1 MKKKLIR
8 LMKKTGMVERSLR
21 ILMRIFTLFP
31 VRKNRVMFESFLGK
45 QYNDS
50 PKAIHDEL
58 KKRDASLELII
69 SKQRGVSI
77 TDEHVTSVDRM
88 TIKWIFLLATSRVWI
103 SNSRLPSWLVK
114 RKGTLYYQTWHGTPL
129 KKLALDMVDV
139 RMANTSTNRYK
150 KDFVKESAKW
160 DVLLS
165 PNSYSSNIFKR
176 AFGYKGRMLEI
187 GYPRNDV
194 LYQSEHHLH
203 FIDKVKAHYQ
213 IASGKK
219 IILYAPTWRDDDYAE
234 QGNYSFKLP
243 FSIERFEEEFGEEYT
258 MLVRLHYLVG
268 DQLDLSTVST
278 IKNASRYPEIS
289 ELYLAAD
296 ILITDYSSV
305 MFDYAHL
312 KRPMLFYT
320 YDLKHY
326 RDHLRGFYFSFE
338 DEAPGPL
345 IQEEQTLFEEIRQ
358 IESWERRFDLK
369 SEAFRRHY
377 CEWDD
382 GHAAKRAALDILENI
397 K

>member
-58 KKRDASLELII
+58 KKKDASLELII

-213 IASGKK
+213 IAPGKK
-219 IILYAPTWRDDDYAE
+219 IILYAPTWRD
-234 QGNYSFKLP
+234 
-243 FSIERFEEEFGEEYT
+243 
-258 MLVRLHYLVG
+258 
-268 DQLDLSTVST
+268 
-278 IKNASRYPEIS
+278 EIGR
-289 ELYLAAD
+289 
-296 ILITDYSSV
+296 
-305 MFDYAHL
+305 AHV
-312 KRPMLFYT
+312 
-320 YDLKHY
+320 
-326 RDHLRGFYFSFE
+326 
-338 DEAPGPL
+338 
-345 IQEEQTLFEEIRQ
+345 
-358 IESWERRFDLK
+358 
-369 SEAFRRHY
+369 
-377 CEWDD
+377 
-382 GHAAKRAALDILENI
+382 
-397 K
+397 